1 MNDENKKKSDDIQ
14 RKRFMLT
21 INNPKKYE
29 MSHEKIIEA
38 IHSAFAKQGII
49 YFCLCDEIG
58 ESGTYHTHIFIMI
71 TKKKRWSAVQNA
83 FPHAHIETEVRGT
96 AQEVVAYIKKEGK
109 KNAEKKETN
118 LPDTFY
124 EEGDLPTFF
133 ISNKRAEMIDQ
144 IHRMIE
150 DGMTPDEI
158 MAQHTIFVDY
168 ETVIRK
174 SFIKKRFRQTP
185 VERDVRVVYH
195 VGEAGSGKT
204 HVYTQLSKAF
214 PNEVYLASDM
224 LGNCKS
230 LFDNYCCQKIVFV
243 DEVKPAAMPYSF
255 LLQILDKYR
264 CEIHARYSNVFS
276 VYDEIHISSVFPP
289 ELLYKNLNDVQDTT
303 IDSLNQLLRRIT
315 TIVYHYKKENTY
327 FTFEL
332 PGDQYRNY
340 DDLKQKA
347 LGDRDGFLP
356 ADQHLPF

>member
-1 MNDENKKKSDDIQ
+1 M
-14 RKRFMLT
+14 
-21 INNPKKYE
+21 
-29 MSHEKIIEA
+29 
-38 IHSAFAKQGII
+38 
-49 YFCLCDEIG
+49 
-58 ESGTYHTHIFIMI
+58 
-71 TKKKRWSAVQNA
+71 
-83 FPHAHIETEVRGT
+83 
-96 AQEVVAYIKKEGK
+96 
-109 KNAEKKETN
+109 
-118 LPDTFY
+118 
-124 EEGDLPTFF
+124 PTFF

-243 DEVKPAAMPYSF
+243 DEVKPATMPYSF

-264 CEIHARYSNVFS
+264 CEIHARYCNVFS
-276 VYDEIHISSVFPP
+276 VYDEIHLSSVFPP
-289 ELLYKNLNDVQDTT
+289 ELLYKNLNDVQDAT

-315 TIVYHYKKENTY
+315 TIVFHYKKENKY

-356 ADQHLPF
+356 AEESLPF